1 MFQVKDRY
9 FLAVAN
15 GQKLNERGPSH
26 YNINSTIY
34 ELNVITQTFVKF
46 QDIVT
51 NSAVDWEFFSVGE
64 EKFLVVAN
72 SHDGSSYSLN
82 SVIYR

>member
-1 MFQVKDRY
+1 MNNTPGTLLVHSWYTPGTHPIHTRY
-9 FLAVAN
+9 TPGTHLVHTWYTWC
-15 GQKLNERGPSH
+15 LNTP
-26 YNINSTIY
+26 
-34 ELNVITQTFVKF
+34 LWF
-46 QDIVT
+46 DLC
-51 NSAVDWEFFSVGE
+51 SAVDWEFFSVGE